1 MTIEEK
7 LKDLILIR
15 YHSIRDFTTSID
27 LPYTTLDSMFRRG
40 IDNSSVSNVMK
51 VCKALEISV
60 DALANGEIAP
70 LKRRTVVQN
79 SIFTNTEVEDI
90 VEDVKEILT
99 TKGGIT
105 VDGKPMAVNTVDFVV
120 DSMDMIVEMAKRKNE
135 DYNKK

>member
-51 VCKALEISV
+51 VWKALEISV